1 MANQLTISNLR
12 FSYGQQEVLRGVDL
26 EMNAGEIHGI
36 LGMNGAGKTTLF
48 NNLYARLRPELGT
61 CQWGGAALTT
71 SMIAFLETHNYF
83 YPYLKGRE
91 YLQLIAQNQPNFAID
106 QWNQIFELPLNKL
119 VDDYSTGM
127 KKKLAFLGM
136 LAQDRPILLLD
147 EPFNGV
153 DVESNEKIFQ
163 ILLRLRDQGKLI
175 ILSSHIIQSLTGIA
189 NKIHY
194 LQEGQIRQTY
204 LPADFPRLET
214 ELKQLISDQIRENL
228 DLLLKN

>member
-1 MANQLTISNLR
+1 MENNLKISNLR
-12 FSYGQQEVLRGVDL
+12 FSYGQQEVLRGVELD
-26 EMNAGEIHGI
+26 MKTGEIHGI

-48 NNLYARLRPELGT
+48 NNLYTRLRPETGT
-61 CQWGGAALTT
+61 CQWGGEALTT
-71 SMIAFLETHNYF
+71 QMIAFLETHSYF

-91 YLQLIAQNQPNFAID
+91 YLQLIAQNQPNFPID
-106 QWNQIFELPLNKL
+106 QWNEIFELPLDKL
-119 VDDYSTGM
+119 VDGYSTGM

-189 NKIHY
+189 SKIHY
-194 LQEGQIRQTY
+194 LQEGRIQQTY
-204 LPADFPRLET
+204 LPEDFPRLES
-214 ELKQLISDQIRENL
+214 ELKQLIGDQIRENL